1 MSKIGDS
8 GDSKN
13 TLYCSFCGKSQHEV
27 KKLIAGPTVFI
38 CDECVELC
46 MDIIKEESK
55 LSDSK
60 ASSLVP
66 LPQEIFDVLQDYV
79 IGQETAKRVLS
90 VAVHNHYKRLEDKS
104 ANDDVE
110 LSKSNIILLGPTGCG
125 KTLLAQTLARILDVP
140 FTMAD
145 ATTLTEAGYVG
156 EDVENIILKLLQA
169 ADYNVERAQRGIV
182 YIDEVDKITRKSEN
196 PSITRDVSGEG
207 VQQALLKIME
217 GTIASVPPQ
226 GGRKHPQQEFLQVDT
241 TDILF
246 ICGGAFDGLEKIIS
260 DRGVHRSLGFGAEV
274 RDKDD
279 RKTGLILKDLQPED
293 LLKFGLIPE
302 FVGRL
307 PVWASLDDLD
317 EESLVRILIEPK
329 NALVKQYKKLFG
341 MDDVELKF
349 SDDALS
355 AIAKKTMSY
364 STGARGL
371 RSVIESILLDTMFEI
386 PSISGITEVV
396 VSGDVVEGKTTP
408 LYIYGETEKEKS
420 AF

>member
-1 MSKIGDS
+1 M
-8 GDSKN
+8 
-13 TLYCSFCGKSQHEV
+13 
-27 KKLIAGPTVFI
+27 
-38 CDECVELC
+38 
-46 MDIIKEESK
+46 
-55 LSDSK
+55 
-60 ASSLVP
+60 
-66 LPQEIFDVLQDYV
+66 
-79 IGQETAKRVLS
+79 
-90 VAVHNHYKRLEDKS
+90 
-104 ANDDVE
+104 
-110 LSKSNIILLGPTGCG
+110 
-125 KTLLAQTLARILDVP
+125 
-140 FTMAD
+140 
-145 ATTLTEAGYVG
+145 
-156 EDVENIILKLLQA
+156 
-169 ADYNVERAQRGIV
+169 
-182 YIDEVDKITRKSEN
+182 
-196 PSITRDVSGEG
+196 
-207 VQQALLKIME
+207 
-217 GTIASVPPQ
+217 
-226 GGRKHPQQEFLQVDT
+226 
-241 TDILF
+241 
-246 ICGGAFDGLEKIIS
+246 
-260 DRGVHRSLGFGAEV
+260 GFGAEV

-293 LLKFGLIPE
+293 LLRFGLIPE

-408 LYIYGETEKEKS
+408 LYIYGEI
-420 AF
+420 